1 MSEEFW
7 IDDCFRVTKDRFLW
21 KSYMKDGTEQV
32 SGLTK
37 EIVIRMTRFYL
48 KGKQEGWTE
57 DNSRVVNDGKVGGKL

>member
-7 IDDCFRVTKDRFLW
+7 IDDCFRVNKDRFLW
-21 KSYMKDGTEQV
+21 KSYLKDGTEQV

-37 EIVIRMTRFYL
+37 EIEIRMTRFYL
-48 KGKQEGWTE
+48 KGKQEGWSE

>member
-7 IDDCFRVTKDRFLW
+7 IDDCFRVNKDRFLW
-21 KSYMKDGTEQV
+21 KSYLKDGTEQV
-32 SGLTK
+32 GGLTK

-48 KGKQEGWTE
+48 KGKQEGWSD

>member
-7 IDDCFRVTKDRFLW
+7 IDDCFRVNKDRFLW
-21 KSYMKDGTEQV
+21 KSYLKDGTELV

-48 KGKQEGWTE
+48 KGKQEGWDEKT
-57 DNSRVVNDGKVGGKL
+57 SRVVNDGKVGGKL

>member
-7 IDDCFRVTKDRFLW
+7 IDDCFRVNKDRFLW
-21 KSYMKDGTEQV
+21 KSYLKDGTEQV

-48 KGKQEGWTE
+48 KGKQEGWSEET
-57 DNSRVVNDGKVGGKL
+57 SRVVNDGKVGGKL